1 MRYFT
6 KTPHCRGV
14 DNAGA
19 VGENCS
25 YGWRSAYSEL
35 AVKQGQ
41 SFSRHTCNGRDGDMQ
56 TLPDAGILL
65 VYLLVLADDGNI
77 AQSSS

>member
-19 VGENCS
+19 VGEKCS
-25 YGWRSAYSEL
+25 YGWRSAYSDYQKI
-35 AVKQGQ
+35 VIIRVFTTK
-41 SFSRHTCNGRDGDMQ
+41 
-56 TLPDAGILL
+56 
-65 VYLLVLADDGNI
+65 
-77 AQSSS
+77 

>member
-19 VGENCS
+19 VGFAFKAED
-25 YGWRSAYSEL
+25 
-35 AVKQGQ
+35 Q
-41 SFSRHTCNGRDGDMQ
+41 HT
-56 TLPDAGILL
+56 LL
-65 VYLLVLADDGNI
+65 LHL
-77 AQSSS
+77 

>member
-25 YGWRSAYSEL
+25 YGWRLAYSEL

-41 SFSRHTCNGRDGDMQ
+41 SLATWGSSRWPMMRALG
-56 TLPDAGILL
+56 
-65 VYLLVLADDGNI
+65 
-77 AQSSS
+77 